1 MSRTE
6 EMILS
11 SVFSDDRS
19 VTTSSLLCG
28 ATQQPLLTA
37 LALVW
42 GPILLITFISG
53 FMVRDV
59 SVAEERNTD
68 LILTDN
74 NDNLII
80 NGVERV
86 ALAQLLRQDFD
97 NLRF

>member
-1 MSRTE
+1 MVLSLISE
-6 EMILS
+6 E
-11 SVFSDDRS
+11 RS

-28 ATQQPLLTA
+28 ATTQPLVTA

-42 GPILLITFISG
+42 LPIILITTISG

-68 LILTDN
+68 FILTDN

-80 NGVERV
+80 SGVERD
-86 ALAQLLRQDFD
+86 ALAQLLRQDFN
-97 NLRF
+97 NLRY

>member
-1 MSRTE
+1 MARSE
-6 EMILS
+6 EMVLS
-11 SVFSDDRS
+11 LISEERS

-28 ATQQPLLTA
+28 ATAQPLVTA

-42 GPILLITFISG
+42 LPIILITTISG

-68 LILTDN
+68 FILTDN

-80 NGVERV
+80 SGVERD
-86 ALAQLLRQDFD
+86 ALAQLLRQDFN
-97 NLRF
+97 NLRY